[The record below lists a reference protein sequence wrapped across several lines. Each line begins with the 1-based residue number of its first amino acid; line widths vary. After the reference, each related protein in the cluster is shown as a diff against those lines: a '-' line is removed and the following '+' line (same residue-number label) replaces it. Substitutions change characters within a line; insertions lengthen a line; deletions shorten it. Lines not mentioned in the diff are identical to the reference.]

1 MKVRHLDLN
10 RRNNILKIKCNR
22 LWIVFIIN
30 KMIVMMN
37 SWINIKIVQVRIH
50 MGMSM
55 DMKIAN

>member
-1 MKVRHLDLN
+1 MRVRHLDLN

-22 LWIVFIIN
+22 LWTVFIIN

-50 MGMSM
+50 MGMNM
-55 DMKIAN
+55 DMKIVN

>member
-1 MKVRHLDLN
+1 MRVKHLDLN
-10 RRNNILKIKCNR
+10 RKNNILKIKCNR

-50 MGMSM
+50 MGMNM